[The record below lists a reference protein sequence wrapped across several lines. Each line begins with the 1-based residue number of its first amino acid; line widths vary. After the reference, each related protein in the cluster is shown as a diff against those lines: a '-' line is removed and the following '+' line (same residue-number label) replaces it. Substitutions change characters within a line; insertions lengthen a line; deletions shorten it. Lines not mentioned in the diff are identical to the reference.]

1 MLLGG
6 FDVKTNTPQLF
17 WVDYLGAMASLPY
30 GAQGYGAYF
39 CTSLMDRYH
48 YADMDLE
55 EAKELMRRCIQ
66 ELKTRFIVNL
76 PKFMVKVVDKDGI
89 KDIEL

>member
-1 MLLGG
+1 MLIGG
-6 FDVKTNTPQLF
+6 YDTKQDKPELF
-17 WVDYLGAMASLPY
+17 WIDYLGAMASLPY

-48 YADMDLE
+48 YPDMDLE
-55 EAKELMRRCIQ
+55 EAKDLPRKCIQ

-76 PKFMVKVVDKDGI
+76 PKFMVKVISKDGI
-89 KDIEL
+89 KEIEL